1 MGKKIVILGTV
12 DTKGEQLRFLK
23 DRIASRGNETILMD
37 LSMGGS
43 PGFQADITP
52 REIAGL
58 VGKNLE
64 ELTASRDRLSVTNV
78 MTAGAQQKALDLLSR
93 DSLQGIVA
101 LGGATMAL
109 IGSQVMS
116 KLPFGIPKVIAT
128 PAAMPVYVGKWFG
141 ATDLIVMQLIMEIA
155 GMNDLV
161 KNALAQVAGAVSGMV
176 EEAFDYKAMKLPYPS
191 IAVTEVGFSDQ
202 CAKQVEQLLTEKGY
216 SVYSFHANGTSDRA
230 MDRLIGQGYFDGIIE
245 IVPAGLIE
253 AKFKGNRAADMER
266 LDAAGRRGIPQ
277 VWAPCCLNLTGAGP
291 TRTNREKYMASGR
304 VLKIDEMRAMA
315 RFPRDELL
323 IGAKLYADKINKAKG
338 PLKLVIPLR
347 GWSSLDREGSVLY
360 DPQEDRLMVE
370 ELKRHLSVP
379 LQMQEIDANLEDF
392 QTAKALVDS
401 LVNFLEH
408 EKNEA
413 RTPES
418 EAVEPAPS
426 HKD

>member
-12 DTKGEQLRFLK
+12 DTKGDQLRFLK
-23 DRIASRGNETILMD
+23 ERIASRGLDPILMD
-37 LSMGGS
+37 LSMGGH

-52 REIAGL
+52 LEIAGL
-58 VGKNLE
+58 AGKSLE
-64 ELTASRDRLSVTNV
+64 ELTASRDRLSVTNL

-93 DSLQGIVA
+93 GSLHGIVA

-141 ATDLIVMQLIMEIA
+141 ATDLIVMQLIMEVA

-161 KNALAQVAGAVSGMV
+161 KNALALVAGAVSGMV
-176 EEAFDYKAMKLPYPS
+176 EEAYDYKALKLPYPS

-202 CAKQVEQLLTEKGY
+202 CAKYVEELLTEKGY
-216 SVYSFHANGTSDRA
+216 SVYPFHANGISDQA
-230 MDRLIGQGYFDGIIE
+230 MDRLISQGFFDGVIE

-266 LDAAGRRGIPQ
+266 LDAAGARGIPQ

-291 TRTNREKYMASGR
+291 TRTNREKYTASGR
-304 VLKIDEMRAMA
+304 VLNIDAMRAMA
-315 RFPRDELL
+315 RFPREELL
-323 IGAKLYADKINKAKG
+323 VGAKLYAEKINKAKG

-360 DPQEDRLMVE
+360 DPQEDRLVVE
-370 ELKRHLSVP
+370 ELKKNLTVP
-379 LQMQEIDANLEDF
+379 LEIEEVDANLEDL

-401 LVNFLEH
+401 LVRFMERQ
-408 EKNEA
+408 KK
-413 RTPES
+413 TTVS
-418 EAVEPAPS
+418 E
-426 HKD
+426 

>member
-23 DRIASRGNETILMD
+23 ESIVSRGHEPILMD
-37 LSMGGS
+37 LSMGGH

-52 REIAGL
+52 QEIAGL
-58 VGKNLE
+58 VGMNLE

-78 MTAGAQQKALDLLSR
+78 MTAGAQQMALDLLSR
-93 DSLQGIVA
+93 GSLQGIVA

-128 PAAMPVYVGKWFG
+128 PAAMPVYVGRWFG
-141 ATDLIVMQLIMEIA
+141 ATDLVVMQLIMEIA

-176 EEAFDYKAMKLPYPS
+176 EQAYDYKALKLPYPS

-202 CAKQVEQLLTEKGY
+202 CAKYVEALLTEKGF
-216 SVYSFHANGTSDRA
+216 SVYPFHANGTSDRA
-230 MDRLIGQGYFDGIIE
+230 MDRLISQGFFDGVIE

-266 LDAAGRRGIPQ
+266 LDAAGQRGIPQ

-291 TRTNREKYMASGR
+291 TRTNREKYTSSGR
-304 VLKIDEMRAMA
+304 VLNIDEMRAMA

-323 IGAKLYADKINKAKG
+323 IGAKLYAEKINKAKG

-360 DPQEDRLMVE
+360 DPQEDRLVVE
-370 ELKRHLSVP
+370 ELKKNLTVP
-379 LQMQEIDANLEDF
+379 LEIEEIDANLEDF

-401 LVNFLEH
+401 LIHFMER
-408 EKNEA
+408 EK
-413 RTPES
+413 
-418 EAVEPAPS
+418 
-426 HKD
+426 KDRK

>member
-23 DRIASRGNETILMD
+23 ERIASRGLEPILMD
-37 LSMGGS
+37 LSMGGH

-52 REIAGL
+52 QEIAGL

-64 ELTASRDRLSVTNV
+64 ELTASKDRLSVTNL

-93 DSLQGIVA
+93 GNLHGMVA

-128 PAAMPVYVGKWFG
+128 PAAMPVYVGRWFG

-161 KNALAQVAGAVSGMV
+161 KNALAQVAGAVCGMV
-176 EEAFDYKAMKLPYPS
+176 EGAFDYKAMKLPYPS
-191 IAVTEVGFSDQ
+191 VAVTELGFSDQ
-202 CAKQVEQLLTEKGY
+202 CAKHVEELLTEQGY
-216 SVYSFHANGTSDRA
+216 AVYPFHANGTSDRA
-230 MDRLIGQGYFDGIIE
+230 MDRLIGQGFFDGVIE

-266 LDAAGRRGIPQ
+266 LDAAGARGIPQ
-277 VWAPCCLNLTGAGP
+277 VWAPCCLNLTGAGL
-291 TRTNREKYMASGR
+291 TRTNREKYTASGR
-304 VLKIDEMRAMA
+304 VLNIDEMRAMA
-315 RFPRDELL
+315 RFPKDELL
-323 IGAKLYADKINKAKG
+323 IGAKLYAEKINKAKG
-338 PLKLVIPLR
+338 PLKLVVPLR

-360 DPQEDRLMVE
+360 DPQEDRLFVE
-370 ELKRHLSVP
+370 ELKRNLTVP
-379 LQMQEIDANLEDF
+379 LDIEEVDANLEDF
-392 QTAKALVDS
+392 QTGKVLVDS
-401 LVNFLEH
+401 LIRFMER
-408 EKNEA
+408 EKKA
-413 RTPES
+413 RE
-418 EAVEPAPS
+418 
-426 HKD
+426 